1 MHRNTFFSVQIALAR
16 LNRISLA
23 FYSMFFLVFCW
34 DDLLVKLQASE
45 RVSRN
50 RPEPFSKCVG
60 ECCQPGKLSID
71 QKDSEKIAIGT

>member
-1 MHRNTFFSVQIALAR
+1 MHFEFCCFPFSGFLWLKTLIWFFVGMISR
-16 LNRISLA
+16 LS
-23 FYSMFFLVFCW
+23 C
-34 DDLLVKLQASE
+34 KLQKE